1 MTPSLKKAIHKGLS
15 QTGHFKHH
23 STHKAHEIPKFANS
37 LFGSYQGA
45 YSKSYAPS
53 FDGTFR
59 SRSTAAGT
67 LYSTI
72 TVTREADNQQGK
84 DAVYEE
90 VRPEIHH
97 PVEFGKQRARDVF
110 HKRDGAMRVNAHEN
124 RFIQINDTTLVN
136 SKFKK
141 YQSPGFEN
149 WAEHSLDEYICN
161 PTNCRNENVNHIY
174 HDTNRKLV
182 EVDLAAGVPTFD
194 RYITR
199 QENPEKTQV
208 LGMQAAP
215 VPYDKDKVTHG
226 YHMTRKQ
233 DCDAVPF
240 KLLQGRDNLYQRM
253 HGLPKHTK
261 EEMV

>member
-1 MTPSLKKAIHKGLS
+1 M
-15 QTGHFKHH
+15 
-23 STHKAHEIPKFANS
+23 
-37 LFGSYQGA
+37 FGSYQGA

-67 LYSTI
+67 FYSTI
-72 TVTREADNQQGK
+72 TVTREVDNQQGK
-84 DAVYEE
+84 DAVYDE

-149 WAEHSLDEYICN
+149 WADHSLDEYICN
-161 PTNCRNENVNHIY
+161 PSNCRNENVNHIY
-174 HDTNRKLV
+174 HDTKQTLV
-182 EVDLAAGVPTFD
+182 QVDLAAGVPTFD

-199 QENPEKTQV
+199 EENPEKTQV
-208 LGMQAAP
+208 LGMKAAP
-215 VPYDKDKVTHG
+215 VPYD
-226 YHMTRKQ
+226 
-233 DCDAVPF
+233 
-240 KLLQGRDNLYQRM
+240 
-253 HGLPKHTK
+253 
-261 EEMV
+261 